1 MRRFKEEMERLG
13 NYRVYHCITGEDCT
27 DGQPCW
33 KSVRFVLVLL
43 LVESPASSN
52 IFIRPDKLSAAI
64 TAHLL
69 YLPKLRADSFSGC
82 YFLARPNLD
91 PF

>member
-13 NYRVYHCITGEDCT
+13 NYRVYHCITGEDWT

-43 LVESPASSN
+43 LVESLASSN

-64 TAHLL
+64 TA
-69 YLPKLRADSFSGC
+69 RNRNISIF
-82 YFLARPNLD
+82 RN
-91 PF
+91 